1 MIPFLADLFRTQF
14 SDPLGILRYTL
25 VRSVGAFVVAFLF
38 VYLLGPRAISWLYRR
53 GMRDRVREYGEF
65 FGRSKAGTPTAG
77 GILILYVGV
86 IMNAVAMQAAVLV
99 DSRCWWAVL
108 LSLVGIFSG
117 VALPGVDPFVVHAA
131 VGLAIFALIAGLW
144 LRDR

>member
-1 MIPFLADLFRTQF
+1 MAGR
-14 SDPLGILRYTL
+14 
-25 VRSVGAFVVAFLF
+25 RSGVGH
-38 VYLLGPRAISWLYRR
+38 I
-53 GMRDRVREYGEF
+53 
-65 FGRSKAGTPTAG
+65 AG